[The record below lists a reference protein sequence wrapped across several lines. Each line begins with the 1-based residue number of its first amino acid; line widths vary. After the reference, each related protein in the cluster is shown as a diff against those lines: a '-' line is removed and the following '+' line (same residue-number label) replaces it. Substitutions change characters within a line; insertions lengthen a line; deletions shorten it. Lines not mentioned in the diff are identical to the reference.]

1 VQEGNHNFLP
11 GSPLSFAPRLDR
23 RPAGVLARVEAKP
36 YPRPMSTGDFVS
48 TIQGGYSFKG
58 DTVLLGAATRDG
70 NVFAEAQVRLPL
82 RTMNR
87 HGLISG
93 ATGTGKT
100 KTLQMISEQ
109 LSEAGVPTLLMD
121 IKGDLSGLAMPGAPS
136 AGITDRHAKI
146 GSEWS
151 PSAYP
156 VEFLTLSD
164 EPGAR
169 LRATVLE
176 FGPLLFSRMLGLNE
190 TQSSLVALVYKF
202 CDDKHLPLLDLK
214 DFKKVLEY
222 ITGEAKP
229 NVTAEYGLVPTTSTA
244 LILRKLIEL
253 EQQGA
258 EQFFGEPSFEVQDL
272 MRVVDGFGAISIL
285 RLSDMQNRPKLFSSF
300 MLQLLAEL
308 YATLPEIGDM
318 DKPKLVLFIDEA
330 HLIFDDAEKSLL
342 DEIETVIKL
351 IRSKGIGIFFC
362 TQLPTDIPNDVL
374 GQLGMKVQHA
384 LRAFTANDRKAIHL
398 VAQNYPETPF
408 YKTEQLL
415 TELGIGEALVTVL
428 DERGAPTPLAAT
440 MLCAPRSRMG
450 PLTPEELQ
458 GAVSRSQLAD
468 KYNTTLDPQSA
479 YEILGGKIAAAA
491 SPEQAQRI
499 GSSAR
504 RTFTPGASAP
514 RSPELNKALGG
525 RAGDSAPQSGG
536 VPYPRPAAP
545 AAPGTNVLSEVLG
558 SSVARS
564 VMRSVAVNITGTLT
578 RSLLGAFGV
587 RGRR

>member
-1 VQEGNHNFLP
+1 
-11 GSPLSFAPRLDR
+11 
-23 RPAGVLARVEAKP
+23 
-36 YPRPMSTGDFVS
+36 MSNGDFAS
-48 TIQGGYSFKG
+48 TIQAGYSFKG
-58 DTVLLGAATRDG
+58 DSILLGAAMRDG
-70 NVFAEAQVRLPL
+70 KVFAEAPIRLPL

-121 IKGDLSGLAMPGAPS
+121 IKGDLSGLAVAGTPD
-136 AGITDRHAKI
+136 AGITDRAAKI

-156 VEFLTLSD
+156 VEFLTISD

-222 ITGEAKP
+222 ITGEAKA

-272 MRVVDGFGAISIL
+272 LRVVDGFGAISIL

-308 YATLPEIGDM
+308 YATLPEVGDM

-330 HLIFDDAEKSLL
+330 HLIFEDAEKSLL

-351 IRSKGIGIFFC
+351 IRSKGVGIFFC

-408 YKTEQLL
+408 YNTEQLL

-440 MLCAPRSRMG
+440 ILCAPRSRMG
-450 PLTPEELQ
+450 PLTPDELKA
-458 GAVSRSQLAD
+458 AVDRSEIAA
-468 KYNTTLDPQSA
+468 KYNTTIDPQSA
-479 YEILGGKIAAAA
+479 YEILGGKIATAA
-491 SPEQAQRI
+491 SPEQAQKNAAA
-499 GSSAR
+499 AR
-504 RTFTPGASAP
+504 RTFTPGAAAP
-514 RSPELNKALGG
+514 HSPELDAALGV
-525 RAGDSAPQSGG
+525 PQGSTPQPGG
-536 VPYPRPAAP
+536 VPYERPTAPVAAQP
-545 AAPGTNVLSEVLG
+545 NILSEVLG

-564 VMRSVAVNITGTLT
+564 VMRSVATNITGTLT
-578 RSLLGAFGV
+578 RSLLGAMGV

>member
-1 VQEGNHNFLP
+1 
-11 GSPLSFAPRLDR
+11 
-23 RPAGVLARVEAKP
+23 
-36 YPRPMSTGDFVS
+36 MSTGGFVS
-48 TIQGGYSFKG
+48 IIQSGYSFKG
-58 DTVLLGAATRDG
+58 DSILLGAATREG
-70 NVFAEAQVRLPL
+70 KVFTEAPVRLPL

-100 KTLQMISEQ
+100 KTLQMIAEQ

-121 IKGDLSGLAMPGAPS
+121 VKGDLSGLAMAGTPS
-136 AGITDRHAKI
+136 DRITERHQKI

-272 MRVVDGFGAISIL
+272 LRVVDGFGAVSIL
-285 RLSDMQNRPKLFSSF
+285 RLTDMQNRPKLFSSF

-318 DKPKLVLFIDEA
+318 EKPKLVLFIDEA

-342 DEIETVIKL
+342 DEIEMVIKL
-351 IRSKGIGIFFC
+351 IRSKGVGIFFC

-384 LRAFTANDRKAIHL
+384 LRAFTANDRKAINL
-398 VAQNYPETPF
+398 VARNYPETEF
-408 YKTEQLL
+408 YKTEQVL

-428 DERGAPTPLAAT
+428 DERGTPTPLVAT

-450 PLTPEELQ
+450 TLTPDELQ
-458 GAVSRSQLAD
+458 GLVGRSELAQ
-468 KYNTTLDPQSA
+468 KYNTALDAQSA
-479 YEILGGKIAAAA
+479 YEILGGKISTAA
-491 SPEQAQRI
+491 SPAQARKMA
-499 GSSAR
+499 GGAR
-504 RTFTPGASAP
+504 KTFTPGPAASH
-514 RSPELNKALGG
+514 SPELNASLGTP
-525 RAGDSAPQSGG
+525 AESAEQPG
-536 VPYPRPAAP
+536 VPYARPAAP
-545 AAPGTNVLSEVLG
+545 AVPQRNILGEVFG
-558 SSVARS
+558 STVARS
-564 VMRSVAVNITGTLT
+564 VMRSIAVNVTGTLT
-578 RSLLGAFGV
+578 RSLLGAMGV
-587 RGRR
+587 RGRRR

>member
-1 VQEGNHNFLP
+1 
-11 GSPLSFAPRLDR
+11 
-23 RPAGVLARVEAKP
+23 
-36 YPRPMSTGDFVS
+36 
-48 TIQGGYSFKG
+48 
-58 DTVLLGAATRDG
+58 
-70 NVFAEAQVRLPL
+70 
-82 RTMNR
+82 
-87 HGLISG
+87 
-93 ATGTGKT
+93 
-100 KTLQMISEQ
+100 
-109 LSEAGVPTLLMD
+109 
-121 IKGDLSGLAMPGAPS
+121 
-136 AGITDRHAKI
+136 
-146 GSEWS
+146 
-151 PSAYP
+151 
-156 VEFLTLSD
+156 D

-169 LRATVLE
+169 MRATVLE

-202 CDDKHLPLLDLK
+202 CDDRHLPLLDLK

-222 ITGEAKP
+222 ITGDAKA

-272 MRVVDGFGAISIL
+272 LRVTDGFGAISIL

-398 VAQNYPETPF
+398 VAQNYPETEF
-408 YKTEQLL
+408 YNTEQLL

-428 DERGAPTPLAAT
+428 DERGTPTPLAAT

-458 GAVSRSQLAD
+458 AAVDRSEIAA

-479 YEILGGKIAAAA
+479 YEILGGKISTAA
-491 SPEQAQRI
+491 SPEQAQKNAA
-499 GSSAR
+499 SAR
-504 RTFTPGASAP
+504 RTFTPGAAAPPSPASAAP
-514 RSPELNKALGG
+514 GEV
-525 RAGDSAPQSGG
+525 APQPGG
-536 VPYPRPAAP
+536 VPYARPAAA
-545 AAPGTNVLSEVLG
+545 AAPQPNILSEVLG

-578 RSLLGAFGV
+578 RSLLGAMGV

>member
-1 VQEGNHNFLP
+1 
-11 GSPLSFAPRLDR
+11 
-23 RPAGVLARVEAKP
+23 
-36 YPRPMSTGDFVS
+36 MSKGDFVS

-58 DTVLLGAATRDG
+58 DAVLLGAATREG
-70 NVFAEAQVRLPL
+70 QVFAEAPVRLPL

-100 KTLQMISEQ
+100 KTLQMIAEQ

-121 IKGDLSGLAMPGAPS
+121 VKGDLSGLAMAGTPS
-136 AGITDRHAKI
+136 DRITERHEKI

-272 MRVVDGFGAISIL
+272 LRVVDGFGAVSIL
-285 RLSDMQNRPKLFSSF
+285 RLTDMQNRPKLFSSF

-318 DKPKLVLFIDEA
+318 EKPKLVLFIDEA

-342 DEIETVIKL
+342 DEIEMVIKL
-351 IRSKGIGIFFC
+351 IRSKGVGIFFC

-384 LRAFTANDRKAIHL
+384 LRAFTANDRKAINL
-398 VAQNYPETPF
+398 VARNYPETEF
-408 YKTEQLL
+408 YKTEQVL

-428 DERGAPTPLAAT
+428 DERGTPTPLVAT

-450 PLTPEELQ
+450 TLTPDELQ
-458 GAVSRSQLAD
+458 GLVGRSELAQ
-468 KYNTTLDPQSA
+468 KYNTALDAQSA
-479 YEILGGKIAAAA
+479 YEILGGKISTAA
-491 SPEQAQRI
+491 SPAQAQKMA
-499 GSSAR
+499 GSAR
-504 RTFTPGASAP
+504 KTFSPGPAAP
-514 RSPELNKALGG
+514 RSPELDAALGTP
-525 RAGDSAPQSGG
+525 AESAEQPVG
-536 VPYPRPAAP
+536 VPYARPAAP
-545 AAPGTNVLSEVLG
+545 AAPQRNILGEVFG
-558 SSVARS
+558 STVARS
-564 VMRSVAVNITGTLT
+564 VMRSIAVNVTGTLT
-578 RSLLGAFGV
+578 RSLLGAMGV
-587 RGRR
+587 RGRRR

>member
-1 VQEGNHNFLP
+1 
-11 GSPLSFAPRLDR
+11 
-23 RPAGVLARVEAKP
+23 
-36 YPRPMSTGDFVS
+36 MSSGDFVS
-48 TIQGGYSFKG
+48 TIQNGYSFKG
-58 DTVLLGAATRDG
+58 DSILLGAAIRDG
-70 NVFAEAQVRLPL
+70 KVFAEAPIRLPL

-109 LSEAGVPTLLMD
+109 LSEAGVPVLLMD
-121 IKGDLSGLAMPGAPS
+121 IKGDLSGLAVAGTPS
-136 AGITDRHAKI
+136 PSLTERYAKI
-146 GSEWS
+146 GTEWS

-222 ITGEAKP
+222 ITGDAKA
-229 NVTAEYGLVPTTSTA
+229 NVTAEYGLVPTTSTS

-258 EQFFGEPSFEVQDL
+258 EEFFGEPSFEVQDL
-272 MRVVDGFGAISIL
+272 LRVVDGFGAVSIL

-308 YATLPEIGDM
+308 YATLPEVGDM
-318 DKPKLVLFIDEA
+318 EKPKLVLFIDEA
-330 HLIFDDAEKSLL
+330 HLIFADAEKSLL
-342 DEIETVIKL
+342 DEIESVIKL
-351 IRSKGIGIFFC
+351 IRSKGVGIFFC

-398 VAQNYPETPF
+398 VAQNYPDTAF
-408 YKTEQLL
+408 YNTEQLL
-415 TELGIGEALVTVL
+415 TGLGIGEALVTVL
-428 DERGAPTPLAAT
+428 DENGAPTPLAAT

-450 PLTPEELQ
+450 ALTPEELQ
-458 GAVSRSQLAD
+458 TVVGRSQLPK

-479 YEILGGKIAAAA
+479 YEILGGKIAVAA
-491 SPEQAQRI
+491 SPEHAQSI
-499 GSSAR
+499 PAAAR
-504 RTFTPGASAP
+504 RTFTPGAAP
-514 RSPELNKALGG
+514 VSPELAGALGIG
-525 RAGDSAPQSGG
+525 KGSAEQPAPPAGM
-536 VPYPRPAAP
+536 PYPKPAATGP
-545 AAPGTNVLSEVLG
+545 AQASVISQVLG
-558 SSVARS
+558 STAARSVARS
-564 VMRSVAVNITGTLT
+564 VAVAVAGTLT
-578 RSLLGAFGV
+578 RSLLGAMGV
-587 RGRR
+587 SGRRR

>member
-1 VQEGNHNFLP
+1 
-11 GSPLSFAPRLDR
+11 
-23 RPAGVLARVEAKP
+23 
-36 YPRPMSTGDFVS
+36 MSQADFIS
-48 TIQGGYSFKG
+48 TLRAGYSFKG
-58 DTVLLGAATRDG
+58 DSVLLGAALREG
-70 NVFAEAQVRLPL
+70 KVFSEAAIRLPL

-100 KTLQMISEQ
+100 KTLQMIAEQ

-121 IKGDLSGLAMPGAPS
+121 VKGDLSGMALPGTIAP
-136 AGITDRHAKI
+136 AITERHDKI
-146 GSEWS
+146 GSPWS
-151 PSAYP
+151 SSAYP

-164 EPGAR
+164 EPGTR

-190 TQSSLVALVYKF
+190 TQSSLVALIYKF

-222 ITGEAKP
+222 ITGDAKP

-258 EQFFGEPSFEVQDL
+258 EHFFGEPSFEMDDL
-272 MRVVDGFGAISIL
+272 MRVVDGFGAVSIL
-285 RLSDMQNRPKLFSSF
+285 RLTDMQNRPKLFSSF

-308 YATLPEIGDM
+308 YATLPEVGDLE
-318 DKPKLVLFIDEA
+318 KPKLVLFIDEA

-342 DEIETVIKL
+342 NEIEMVIKL

-362 TQLPTDIPNDVL
+362 TQLPTDIPDDVL

-384 LRAFTANDRKAIHL
+384 LRAFTARDRTAIKA

-415 TELGIGEALVTVL
+415 TDLGIGEALVTVL
-428 DERGAPTPLAAT
+428 DEHGVPTPLVAT
-440 MLCAPRSRMG
+440 LLCAPRSRMG
-450 PLTPEELQ
+450 SLEPNELKEIV
-458 GAVSRSQLAD
+458 GRSALAQ
-468 KYNTTLDPQSA
+468 KYSQTLDAESA

-491 SPEQAQRI
+491 APEQAENVSR
-499 GSSAR
+499 AR
-504 RTFTPGASAP
+504 RTFTPGTSTP
-514 RSPELNKALGG
+514 HSKELDDALGVPPET
-525 RAGDSAPQSGG
+525 AAPTGG
-536 VPYPRPAAP
+536 VPYPQAAAP
-545 AAPGTNVLSEVLG
+545 AAPGRNVIGDIFG
-558 SSVARS
+558 STVARS
-564 VMRSVAVNITGTLT
+564 VIRSVAVNVAGTVT
-578 RSLLGAFGV
+578 RSILGAMGV
-587 RGRR
+587 RGRRR

>member
-1 VQEGNHNFLP
+1 
-11 GSPLSFAPRLDR
+11 
-23 RPAGVLARVEAKP
+23 
-36 YPRPMSTGDFVS
+36 MSDGDFIP

-58 DTVLLGAATRDG
+58 DAVLLGAATREG
-70 NVFAEAQVRLPL
+70 KVFALAPVRLPL

-100 KTLQMISEQ
+100 KTLQMIAEQ

-121 IKGDLSGLAMPGAPS
+121 IKGDLSGLAMPGASSP
-136 AGITDRHAKI
+136 AIAERHAKI
-146 GSEWS
+146 GSDWS

-156 VEFLTLSD
+156 VEFLTLSN

-202 CDDKHLPLLDLK
+202 CDDKRLPLLDLK

-229 NVTAEYGLVPTTSTA
+229 NVAAEYGLVPATSVS

-258 EQFFGEPSFEVQDL
+258 EEFFGEPSFEMADL
-272 MRVVDGFGAISIL
+272 MRVADGFGTISIL
-285 RLSDMQNRPKLFSSF
+285 RLTDMQNRSKLFSSF
-300 MLQLLAEL
+300 MLQMLAEL
-308 YATLPEIGDM
+308 YATLPEVGDLE
-318 DKPKLVLFIDEA
+318 KPKLVLFIDEA

-362 TQLPTDIPNDVL
+362 TQLPTDVPDAVL
-374 GQLGMKVQHA
+374 SQLGMKVQHA
-384 LRAFTANDRKAIHL
+384 LRAFTAKDRTAIKA
-398 VAQNYPETPF
+398 VAQNYPETSF

-415 TELGIGEALVTVL
+415 TDLGIGEALVTVL

-440 MLCAPRSRMG
+440 ILCAPRSRMG
-450 PLTPEELQ
+450 PLLPNELQ
-458 GAVSRSQLAD
+458 DIVNRSDIAQ

-479 YEILGGKIAAAA
+479 YEILGGKIATAV
-491 SPEQAQRI
+491 SPEQARRV
-499 GSSAR
+499 GGAAR
-504 RTFTPGASAP
+504 RTFTPAPGAP
-514 RSPELNKALGG
+514 HTRELDAALGNPEEP
-525 RAGDSAPQSGG
+525 ATEPAG
-536 VPYPRPAAP
+536 VPYARPAAP
-545 AAPGTNVLSEVLG
+545 APPEKNVLGEIFG
-558 SSVARS
+558 NSVARS
-564 VMRSVAVNITGTLT
+564 VIRSVAVNVTGTLT
-578 RSLLGAFGV
+578 RSLLGAMGV
-587 RGRR
+587 RGRRR

>member
-1 VQEGNHNFLP
+1 
-11 GSPLSFAPRLDR
+11 
-23 RPAGVLARVEAKP
+23 
-36 YPRPMSTGDFVS
+36 MSKTDFVS
-48 TIQGGYSFKG
+48 TIQSGYTFKG
-58 DTVLLGAATRDG
+58 DAVLLGAAMRDG
-70 NVFAEAQVRLPL
+70 KVYPEAPVRLPL

-100 KTLQMISEQ
+100 KTLQMIAEQ

-121 IKGDLSGLAMPGAPS
+121 IKGDLSGLALPGEPS
-136 AGITDRHAKI
+136 DRIKERHETI

-151 PSAYP
+151 SSAYP

-222 ITGEAKP
+222 ITGEAKA

-258 EQFFGEPSFEVQDL
+258 EGFFGEPSFEMADL
-272 MRVVDGFGAISIL
+272 MRVNDGFGGISIL
-285 RLSDMQNRPKLFSSF
+285 RLTDMQNRPKLFSSF
-300 MLQLLAEL
+300 MLQMLAEL
-308 YATLPEIGDM
+308 YATLPEVGDLE
-318 DKPKLVLFIDEA
+318 KPKLVLFIDEA

-342 DEIETVIKL
+342 NEIETVIKL
-351 IRSKGIGIFFC
+351 IRSKGVGIFFC
-362 TQLPTDIPNDVL
+362 TQLPTDIPDDVL

-384 LRAFTANDRKAIHL
+384 LRAFTARDRTAIKA
-398 VAQNYPETPF
+398 VSRNYPETEF
-408 YKTEQLL
+408 YNTEQLL
-415 TELGIGEALVTVL
+415 TDLGIGEALVTVL
-428 DERGAPTPLAAT
+428 DERGIPTPLAAT

-450 PLTPEELQ
+450 PLEPNELQ
-458 GAVSRSQLAD
+458 EIVNRSELAQ
-468 KYNTTLDPQSA
+468 KYNTTLDSQSA
-479 YEILGGKIAAAA
+479 YEILGGKIAVAA
-491 SPEQAQRI
+491 SPEHAQRV
-499 GSSAR
+499 GGAAR
-504 RTFTPGASAP
+504 RTFTPGAPAP
-514 RSPELNKALGG
+514 RSADLNAALGTP
-525 RAGDSAPQSGG
+525 DAPDAPATG
-536 VPYPRPAAP
+536 VPYARPAAP
-545 AAPGTNVLSEVLG
+545 AAPEKNVISDILG
-558 SSVARS
+558 STVARS
-564 VMRSVAVNITGTLT
+564 VMRSVAVNLTGTLT
-578 RSLLGAFGV
+578 RSLLGAMGV

>member
-1 VQEGNHNFLP
+1 MTK
-11 GSPLSFAPRLDR
+11 D
-23 RPAGVLARVEAKP
+23 
-36 YPRPMSTGDFVS
+36 DFVS
-48 TIQGGYSFKG
+48 TIQAGYSFKG
-58 DTVLLGAATRDG
+58 ESVLLGAAMRDG
-70 NVFAEAQVRLPL
+70 QLFADAPIRLPL

-136 AGITDRHAKI
+136 AGITDRHTKI

-164 EPGAR
+164 ESGAR

-222 ITGEAKP
+222 VTGDAKT
-229 NVTAEYGLVPTTSTA
+229 NVTAEYGLVPTTSIA

-272 MRVVDGFGAISIL
+272 MRVVDGFGTISIL

-428 DERGAPTPLAAT
+428 DERGTPTPLAAT

-450 PLTPEELQ
+450 PLRPEELLE
-458 GAVSRSQLAD
+458 AVNRSPLAE

-491 SPEQAQRI
+491 SPEQVQRI
-499 GSSAR
+499 GTAAR

-514 RSPELNKALGG
+514 RSPGLDKALGG
-525 RAGDSAPQSGG
+525 GAGDSAPQSGG

-545 AAPGTNVLSEVLG
+545 AASGPNVLGEILG

>member
-1 VQEGNHNFLP
+1 MAELA
-11 GSPLSFAPRLDR
+11 PLQREL
-23 RPAGVLARVEAKP
+23 
-36 YPRPMSTGDFVS
+36 YPRDMTKDDFVS
-48 TIQGGYSFKG
+48 TIQAGYSFKG
-58 DTVLLGAATRDG
+58 DSVLFGAAMRDG
-70 NVFAEAQVRLPL
+70 QIFAEAPIRLPL

-100 KTLQMISEQ
+100 KTLQMIAEQ

-121 IKGDLSGLAMPGAPS
+121 IKGDLSGLAMPGTSS
-136 AGITDRHAKI
+136 AGITDRQAKI

-156 VEFLTLSD
+156 VEFFTLSD

-176 FGPLLFSRMLGLNE
+176 FGPQLFSRMLGLNE

-222 ITGEAKP
+222 ITGDAKP

-258 EQFFGEPSFEVQDL
+258 EQFFGEPSFEMSDL

-300 MLQLLAEL
+300 MLQMLAEL
-308 YATLPEIGDM
+308 YATLPEVGDVE
-318 DKPKLVLFIDEA
+318 KPKLVLFLDEA

-351 IRSKGIGIFFC
+351 IRSKGIGIFFS
-362 TQLPTDIPNDVL
+362 TQMPTDIPDAVL
-374 GQLGMKVQHA
+374 AQLGMKVQHA
-384 LRAFTANDRKAIHL
+384 LRAFTAKDRKAIKL
-398 VAQNYPETPF
+398 VAENYPETPF

-428 DERGAPTPLAAT
+428 DERGTPTPLAAT

-450 PLTPEELQ
+450 PLTPDELQ
-458 GAVSRSQLAD
+458 AVVQRSEIAQ
-468 KYNTTLDPQSA
+468 KYNTTLDTESA
-479 YEILGGKIAAAA
+479 YEILGGKIAVAT
-491 SPEQAQRI
+491 SPDQAQRV
-499 GSSAR
+499 
-504 RTFTPGASAP
+504 ASATRKTYAP
-514 RSPELNKALGG
+514 GPARSRELDDALG
-525 RAGDSAPQSGG
+525 RATETAPPPAGG
-536 VPYPRPAAP
+536 LPYPPKEAAP
-545 AAPGTNVLSEVLG
+545 APAKNVLNDIFG
-558 SSVARS
+558 SSVAKS
-564 VMRSVAVNITGTLT
+564 VIRSVAVNLTGTLT
-578 RSLLGAFGV
+578 RSLLGAMGV
-587 RGRR
+587 RGRRR

>member
-1 VQEGNHNFLP
+1 
-11 GSPLSFAPRLDR
+11 
-23 RPAGVLARVEAKP
+23 
-36 YPRPMSTGDFVS
+36 MSKGDFVS

-58 DTVLLGAATRDG
+58 DAVLLGAATREG
-70 NVFAEAQVRLPL
+70 QVFAEAPVRLPL

-100 KTLQMISEQ
+100 KTLQMIAEQ

-121 IKGDLSGLAMPGAPS
+121 VKGDLSGLAMAGTPS
-136 AGITDRHAKI
+136 DRITERHEKI

-272 MRVVDGFGAISIL
+272 LRVVDGFGAVSIL
-285 RLSDMQNRPKLFSSF
+285 RLTDMQNRPKLFSSF

-318 DKPKLVLFIDEA
+318 EKPKLVIFIDEA

-342 DEIETVIKL
+342 DEIEMVIKL
-351 IRSKGIGIFFC
+351 IRSKGVGIFFC

-384 LRAFTANDRKAIHL
+384 LRAFTANDRKAINL
-398 VAQNYPETPF
+398 VARNYPETEF
-408 YKTEQLL
+408 YKTEQVL

-428 DERGAPTPLAAT
+428 DERGTPTPLVAT

-450 PLTPEELQ
+450 TLTPDELQ
-458 GAVSRSQLAD
+458 GLVGRSELAQ
-468 KYNTTLDPQSA
+468 KYNTALDAQSA
-479 YEILGGKIAAAA
+479 YEILGGKISTAA
-491 SPEQAQRI
+491 SPAQAQKMA
-499 GSSAR
+499 GSAR
-504 RTFTPGASAP
+504 KTFSPGPAAP
-514 RSPELNKALGG
+514 RSPELDAALGTP
-525 RAGDSAPQSGG
+525 AESAEQPVG
-536 VPYPRPAAP
+536 VPYARPAAP
-545 AAPGTNVLSEVLG
+545 AAPQRNILGEVFG
-558 SSVARS
+558 STVARS
-564 VMRSVAVNITGTLT
+564 VMRSIAVNVTGTLT
-578 RSLLGAFGV
+578 RSLLGAMGV
-587 RGRR
+587 RGRRR

>member
-1 VQEGNHNFLP
+1 
-11 GSPLSFAPRLDR
+11 
-23 RPAGVLARVEAKP
+23 
-36 YPRPMSTGDFVS
+36 MSKTDFVT
-48 TIQGGYSFKG
+48 TIQDGYSFKG
-58 DTVLLGAATRDG
+58 GSILLGAATRDG
-70 NVFAEAQVRLPL
+70 KVFPDAPVRLPL

-100 KTLQMISEQ
+100 KTLQMIAEQ

-121 IKGDLSGLAMPGAPS
+121 IKGDLSGLALPGTAS
-136 AGITDRHAKI
+136 DRINERHASI

-156 VEFLTLSD
+156 VEFLTLSH

-190 TQSSLVALVYKF
+190 TQSSLVALLYKF
-202 CDDKHLPLLDLK
+202 CDDKRLPLLDLK

-222 ITGEAKP
+222 ITGEAKA

-258 EQFFGEPSFEVQDL
+258 EEFFGEPSFEMTDL
-272 MRVVDGFGAISIL
+272 MRVTDGFGGISIL
-285 RLSDMQNRPKLFSSF
+285 RLTDMQNRPKLFSSF
-300 MLQLLAEL
+300 MLQMLAEL
-308 YATLPEIGDM
+308 YATLPEVGDLE
-318 DKPKLVLFIDEA
+318 KPKLVLFIDEA

-342 DEIETVIKL
+342 NEIETVIKL
-351 IRSKGIGIFFC
+351 IRSKGVGIFFC
-362 TQLPTDIPNDVL
+362 TQLPTDIPDDVL

-384 LRAFTANDRKAIHL
+384 LRAFTARDRTAIKA
-398 VAQNYPETPF
+398 VSRNYPETDF
-408 YKTEQLL
+408 YNTEQLL
-415 TELGIGEALVTVL
+415 TDLGIGEALVTVL
-428 DERGAPTPLAAT
+428 DERGIPTPLAAT

-450 PLTPEELQ
+450 PLEPAELQ
-458 GAVSRSQLAD
+458 EIVNRSELAQ

-499 GSSAR
+499 GGSAR
-504 RTFTPGASAP
+504 RTFTPGAAAARSGNPNAP
-514 RSPELNKALGG
+514 E
-525 RAGDSAPQSGG
+525 AP
-536 VPYPRPAAP
+536 VPATGAPYARPVVPAAP
-545 AAPGTNVLSEVLG
+545 EKNVIGEILG

-564 VMRSVAVNITGTLT
+564 VIRSVAVNITGTLT
-578 RSLLGAFGV
+578 RSLLGAMGV
-587 RGRR
+587 RGRRR

>member
-1 VQEGNHNFLP
+1 
-11 GSPLSFAPRLDR
+11 
-23 RPAGVLARVEAKP
+23 
-36 YPRPMSTGDFVS
+36 MSNGDFVS
-48 TIQGGYSFKG
+48 TMQSGYSFKG
-58 DTVLLGAATRDG
+58 DALLLGAATREG
-70 NVFAEAQVRLPL
+70 KVFAEAPVRLPL

-100 KTLQMISEQ
+100 KTLQMIAEQ

-121 IKGDLSGLAMPGAPS
+121 IKGDLSGLAV
-136 AGITDRHAKI
+136 AGTSVPAITQRHEKI

-156 VEFLTLSD
+156 VEFLTLSN

-202 CDDKHLPLLDLK
+202 CDDKHLPLLNLK

-222 ITGEAKP
+222 ITAEAKA

-258 EQFFGEPSFEVQDL
+258 EEFFGEPSFEMADL
-272 MRVVDGFGAISIL
+272 MRVTDGFGAISIL
-285 RLSDMQNRPKLFSSF
+285 RLTDMQNRPKLFSSF
-300 MLQLLAEL
+300 MLQMLAEL
-308 YATLPEIGDM
+308 YATLPEVGDM
-318 DKPKLVLFIDEA
+318 EKPKLVLFIDEA

-351 IRSKGIGIFFC
+351 IRSKGVGIFFC
-362 TQLPTDIPNDVL
+362 TQLPTDIPDDVL

-384 LRAFTANDRKAIHL
+384 LRAFTARDRTAIKS
-398 VAQNYPETPF
+398 VAQNYPETQY

-415 TELGIGEALVTVL
+415 TDLEIGEALVTVL
-428 DERGAPTPLAAT
+428 DERGIPTPLAAT
-440 MLCAPRSRMG
+440 LLCAPRSRMG
-450 PLTPEELQ
+450 PLTDNELQ
-458 GAVSRSQLAD
+458 EIVNRSEIAQ
-468 KYNTTLDPQSA
+468 KYNASLDPQSA
-479 YEILGGKIAAAA
+479 YEILGGKIATAA
-491 SPEQAQRI
+491 SPEHAQRVA
-499 GSSAR
+499 GSVR
-504 RTFTPGASAP
+504 RTFTAGAP
-514 RSPELNKALGG
+514 RSPELSRALGT
-525 RAGDSAPQSGG
+525 DDQ
-536 VPYPRPAAP
+536 AAP
-545 AAPGTNVLSEVLG
+545 SVATEAPYARPGATSSTPTQPNILGEIFG

-564 VMRSVAVNITGTLT
+564 VIRSVAVNVTGTLT
-578 RSLLGAFGV
+578 RSLLGAMGV
-587 RGRR
+587 RGRRR

>member
-1 VQEGNHNFLP
+1 
-11 GSPLSFAPRLDR
+11 
-23 RPAGVLARVEAKP
+23 
-36 YPRPMSTGDFVS
+36 MSNGDFVS
-48 TIQGGYSFKG
+48 TIRGGYSFKG
-58 DTVLLGAATRDG
+58 DSVLLGAAMRAG
-70 NVFAEAQVRLPL
+70 KIFAEAPIRLPL
-82 RTMNR
+82 PTMNR

-121 IKGDLSGLAMPGAPS
+121 IKGDLSGLAVAGTPN
-136 AGITDRHAKI
+136 AGITDRHTKI

-222 ITGEAKP
+222 ITGEAKA

-272 MRVVDGFGAISIL
+272 LRVVDGFGAISIL

-308 YATLPEIGDM
+308 YATLPEVGDM

-408 YKTEQLL
+408 YNTEQLL

-450 PLTPEELQ
+450 PLMPDELKDS
-458 GAVSRSQLAD
+458 VSRSAIAQ

-479 YEILGGKIAAAA
+479 YEILGGKIAIAA
-491 SPEQAQRI
+491 SPEQAQKSAA
-499 GSSAR
+499 SSR
-504 RTFTPGASAP
+504 RTFTPGAAAP
-514 RSPELNKALGG
+514 RSPELDAALGVP
-525 RAGDSAPQSGG
+525 DESAPQPGG
-536 VPYPRPAAP
+536 VPYARPAAP
-545 AAPGTNVLSEVLG
+545 AVPQPNILSEVLG

-564 VMRSVAVNITGTLT
+564 VMRSVAVNLTGTLT
-578 RSLLGAFGV
+578 RSLLGAMGV